1 MTELEKEVASALRL
15 SDKAAEKLLPT
26 IQRNILTA
34 RSELIRTG
42 VSSVLA
48 KGNNVLVE
56 DAVMTFCM
64 YKMDDASMQ
73 DKHWDAF
80 VYQCDN
86 LRKSTFEEEEVTDE
100 E

>member
-1 MTELEKEVASALRL
+1 MTELEKAVATALRL

-56 DAVMTFCM
+56 DAVITFCM

-73 DKHWDAF
+73 DKHWNAF

-100 E
+100 K

>member
-1 MTELEKEVASALRL
+1 MKELEKAVASALRL

-56 DAVMTFCM
+56 DAVITFCM

-86 LRKSTFEEEEVTDE
+86 LRKSTFEEEEVTNE

>member
-1 MTELEKEVASALRL
+1 MTELEKAVASALRL

-56 DAVMTFCM
+56 DAVITFCM

-86 LRKSTFEEEEVTDE
+86 LRKSTFEEEEATDE

>member
-1 MTELEKEVASALRL
+1 MTELEKAVASALRL

-56 DAVMTFCM
+56 DAVITFCM

-73 DKHWDAF
+73 DKHWNAF

-100 E
+100 K

>member
-1 MTELEKEVASALRL
+1 MTELEKAVTSALRL

-56 DAVMTFCM
+56 DAVITFCM

-100 E
+100 K

>member
-1 MTELEKEVASALRL
+1 MTELEKAIAKELRL
-15 SDKAAEKLLPT
+15 SDKAAEKLLT
-26 IQRNILTA
+26 IIQRHIRTA

-42 VSSVLA
+42 VSSDLA
-48 KGNNVLVE
+48 QSSNTLVE
-56 DAVMTFCM
+56 DAVITYCL
-64 YKMDDASMQ
+64 YKMDDEKMR
-73 DKHWDAF
+73 DKNWNAF

>member
-1 MTELEKEVASALRL
+1 MTELEKAVASALRL

-56 DAVMTFCM
+56 DAVITFCM

-73 DKHWDAF
+73 DKHWNAF

-86 LRKSTFEEEEVTDE
+86 LRKSSFEEEEVTDE